1 MKPNPLSFS
10 LIMLASAPFL
20 QADSE
25 NRLFYDAVR
34 AEAAGNLDSAI
45 ESYESSAQI
54 AHSANLHGNLA
65 NLYFKKEM
73 LGQSILHYRKALVL
87 DPDNRNLS
95 ENLSFATETAR
106 VQTTSLDISSGYFR
120 ASSVNFWSIATSAF
134 FWGGLLLISILF
146 FFQVEL
152 TFKLISF
159 LVWMSLSGFGVWG
172 ILKSTGNHNLQM
184 REVIA
189 IDTQGEKDS
198 NGSKSL
204 KLRRFA
210 GNGSTANTSVV
221 PGESLFLDITE
232 SGLPKDHRSP
242 NGERWFLVRTLE
254 GRKRGWMKENELGR
268 ILAPQDSQPLKDKA
282 RFK

>member
-1 MKPNPLSFS
+1 MIKFNPLSFL
-10 LIMLASAPFL
+10 LIMIANATLL

-34 AEAAGNLDSAI
+34 AEAAGDLDSAI
-45 ESYESSAQI
+45 EYYESSAQI

-73 LGQSILHYRKALVL
+73 MGQSILHYRKALVL
-87 DPDNRNLS
+87 APDNREIS
-95 ENLSFATETAR
+95 ENLSFARETAR
-106 VQTTSLDISSGYFR
+106 VQTKSLDISSGYFR

-134 FWGGLLLISILF
+134 FWGGILLLSILF
-146 FFQVEL
+146 FLQVERSL
-152 TFKLISF
+152 KLISV
-159 LVWMSLSGFGVWG
+159 LVWLGFSGFGLWG
-172 ILKSTGNHNLQM
+172 ILQSTGNHNLQM

-189 IDTQGEKDS
+189 IESPEKMDS

-210 GNGSTANTSVV
+210 GNGSTANTTVV

-232 SGLPKDHRSP
+232 NGLPKDHRSP
-242 NGERWFLVRTLE
+242 NGDRWFLVRTLE
-254 GRKRGWMKENELGR
+254 GRKRGWIKEKEIGR
-268 ILAPQDSQPLKDKA
+268 ILEHQDS
-282 RFK
+282 